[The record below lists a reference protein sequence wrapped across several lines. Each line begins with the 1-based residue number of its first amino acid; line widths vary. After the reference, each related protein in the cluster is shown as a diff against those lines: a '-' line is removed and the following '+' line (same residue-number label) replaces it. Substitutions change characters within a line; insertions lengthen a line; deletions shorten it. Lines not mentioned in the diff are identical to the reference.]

1 MAGTWPTVFLGVIAL
16 ATLVMASVQLGAAL
30 YSARM
35 ARRLEQ
41 TVNQL
46 QQDVQPLIA
55 RATIVSDE
63 VARVTTMVGAQVER
77 ADRLLEDLGHRVDDT
92 MTLMQNAVVRPAR
105 EGLAILSGIRA
116 ALNALRGLRGS
127 RADGARQDDEDAL
140 FIG

>member
-1 MAGTWPTVFLGVIAL
+1 MAGTWPTVFLGLIAL
-16 ATLVMASVQLGAAL
+16 AALVMAAVHLGAAI

-46 QQDVQPLIA
+46 QRDVQPLVA

-63 VARVTTMVGAQVER
+63 VARVTTMVAAQVER
-77 ADRLLEDLGHRVDDT
+77 ADGLLDDLGHRVDDT
-92 MTLMQNAVVRPAR
+92 MTLLQNAVVRPAR
-105 EGLAILSGIRA
+105 EGLAILAGIRA
-116 ALNALRGLRGS
+116 ALDALRGLRGN
-127 RADGARQDDEDAL
+127 RPEGARQEEEDAL